1 MRDRLIYSFNLAV
14 AILAVAASSY
24 GQGTIR
30 RAESVNPGASGFDT
44 DRGGSMATMTQ
55 RAVLIDP
62 NKRLGVG
69 DQVAIEIIEDREGPM
84 SRLITATGDLEV
96 PPLDRVHVAGK
107 TTTEAAAEIKRLLEA
122 DYYYHATVKLSID
135 RVNVA
140 AALGK
145 IQISGEVGIPG
156 VLEFN
161 LADPMTLSE
170 AILKAGNFKD
180 FADPKKVRVTRNRNG
195 SKQEFVIDVKAIQH
209 EGASEKDIKLED
221 GDRVFVQKVFIRWH

>member
-1 MRDRLIYSFNLAV
+1 MS
-14 AILAVAASSY
+14 
-24 GQGTIR
+24 TI
-30 RAESVNPGASGFDT
+30 
-44 DRGGSMATMTQ
+44 TQ

-69 DQVAIEIIEDREGPM
+69 DQVAIEIVEDREGPT

-107 TTTEAAAEIKRLLEA
+107 TTAEAASEIKRLLEA

-145 IQISGEVGIPG
+145 IQISGEVGVPG
-156 VLEFN
+156 VLDFN
-161 LADPMTLSE
+161 LADPLTLNE

-180 FADPKKVRVTRNRNG
+180 FADPKKVRVTRVKGG
-195 SKQEFVIDVKAIQH
+195 SKQEFVVDIKAVQRD
-209 EGASEKDIKLED
+209 GAADKDIMLED
-221 GDRVFVQKVFIRWH
+221 GDRVYVPKAFIRWH

>member
-1 MRDRLIYSFNLAV
+1 MRDRLTHWVNLAV
-14 AILAVAASSY
+14 VILAFQVGSSA
-24 GQGTIR
+24 QETVR
-30 RAESVNPGASGFDT
+30 RAESVNPNNSYEGTTTS
-44 DRGGSMATMTQ
+44 GSMSTMTQ

-69 DQVAIEIIEDREGPM
+69 DQVAIEIVEDREGPI

-107 TTTEAAAEIKRLLEA
+107 TTTEAASEIKRLLEA

-145 IQISGEVGIPG
+145 IQISGEVGAPG

-161 LADPMTLSE
+161 LADPLTLNE

-180 FADPKKVRVTRNRNG
+180 FADPKKVHVTRVKG
-195 SKQEFVIDVKAIQH
+195 GAKQEFVVDVKAVQRD
-209 EGASEKDIKLED
+209 GAAEKDIKLED
-221 GDRVFVQKVFIRWH
+221 GDRVFIPKVFIRWH

>member
-1 MRDRLIYSFNLAV
+1 MPDRLIYWISLAV
-14 AILAVAASSY
+14 AGLAMAVDGNA
-24 GQGTIR
+24 QQTVR
-30 RAESVNPGASGFDT
+30 RAESVNSGAAYDNPSGA
-44 DRGGSMATMTQ
+44 SMATVTQ

-69 DQVAIEIIEDREGPM
+69 DQVAIEIVEDREGAT

-140 AALGK
+140 AAMGK
-145 IQISGEVGIPG
+145 IQISGEVGAPG

-161 LADPMTLSE
+161 LADPLTLNE
-170 AILKAGNFKD
+170 AILKAGNFRD
-180 FADPKKVRVTRNRNG
+180 FADPKKVRVTRVRGG
-195 SKQEFVIDVKAIQH
+195 SKQEFLVDIKAVQRD
-209 EGASEKDIKLED
+209 GAADKDIRLED
-221 GDRVFVQKVFIRWH
+221 GDRVYVPKAFIRWH

>member
-1 MRDRLIYSFNLAV
+1 
-14 AILAVAASSY
+14 
-24 GQGTIR
+24 
-30 RAESVNPGASGFDT
+30 
-44 DRGGSMATMTQ
+44 MATMTQ

>member
-1 MRDRLIYSFNLAV
+1 MRDRLIHLINLAV
-14 AILAVAASSY
+14 AIVALPVGSGA
-24 GQGTIR
+24 QETVR
-30 RAESVNPGASGFDT
+30 RAEAVNPRGSIDASGGT
-44 DRGGSMATMTQ
+44 PMSTIMQ

-69 DQVAIEIIEDREGPM
+69 DQVAIEIVEDREGPT

-107 TTTEAAAEIKRLLEA
+107 TTSEAAAEIKRMLEA

-145 IQISGEVGIPG
+145 IQISGEVGSPG
-156 VLEFN
+156 VMDFN
-161 LADPMTLSE
+161 LADPLTLNE

-180 FADPKKVRVTRNRNG
+180 FADPKKVRVTRVKGG
-195 SKQEFVIDVKAIQH
+195 SKQEFVVDIKAVQRD
-209 EGASEKDIKLED
+209 GAADKDIMLED
-221 GDRVFVQKVFIRWH
+221 GDRVYVPKAFIRWH

>member
-1 MRDRLIYSFNLAV
+1 MRDRLIHRISLAV
-14 AILAVAASSY
+14 AVLALGVS
-24 GQGTIR
+24 GTAQETVR
-30 RAESVNPGASGFDT
+30 RAESVRSGAGYE
-44 DRGGSMATMTQ
+44 GSSLAPMATVTQ

-69 DQVAIEIIEDREGPM
+69 DQVAIEIVEDREGPTT
-84 SRLITATGDLEV
+84 RLITATGDLEV

-145 IQISGEVGIPG
+145 IQISGEVGAPG

-161 LADPMTLSE
+161 LADPLTLNE
-170 AILKAGNFKD
+170 AVLKAGNFKD
-180 FADPKKVRVTRNRNG
+180 FADPRKVRVTRTKGG
-195 SKQEFVIDVKAIQH
+195 SKQEFIVDVKAVQRD
-209 EGASEKDIKLED
+209 GAADKDIKLED
-221 GDRVFVQKVFIRWH
+221 GDRVYIPKAFIRWH

>member
-1 MRDRLIYSFNLAV
+1 MRDRLIQWISLAV
-14 AILAVAASSY
+14 ATLVLTVGSIAQQPV
-24 GQGTIR
+24 R
-30 RAESVNPGASGFDT
+30 RAESVSPGVALDSPT
-44 DRGGSMATMTQ
+44 VNSMSALTQ
-55 RAVLIDP
+55 RAVLVDP

-69 DQVAIEIIEDREGPM
+69 DQVAIEIVEDREGPIA
-84 SRLITATGDLEV
+84 RLITATGDLEV

-107 TTTEAAAEIKRLLEA
+107 TTTEAAADIKRLLEA

-156 VLEFN
+156 VLEYN
-161 LADPMTLSE
+161 IADPMNLSE

-180 FADPKKVRVTRNRNG
+180 FADPKKVKVTRTKG
-195 SKQEFVIDVKAIQH
+195 GTKQEFIVDVKAVQRD
-209 EGASEKDIKLED
+209 GAADKDLRLKD
-221 GDRVFVQKVFIRWH
+221 GDRVFVPKVFIRWH

>member
-1 MRDRLIYSFNLAV
+1 MRDRLIHWINLAV
-14 AILAVAASSY
+14 AIVALPVGGGA
-24 GQGTIR
+24 QETVR
-30 RAESVNPGASGFDT
+30 RAEAVNPRASIDGSVGAAMST
-44 DRGGSMATMTQ
+44 ITQ

-69 DQVAIEIIEDREGPM
+69 DQVAIEIVEDREGPT

-107 TTTEAAAEIKRLLEA
+107 TTAEAASEIKRMLEA

-145 IQISGEVGIPG
+145 IQISGEVGLPG
-156 VLEFN
+156 VLDFN
-161 LADPMTLSE
+161 LADPLTLNE

-180 FADPKKVRVTRNRNG
+180 FADPKKVRVARVKGG
-195 SKQEFVIDVKAIQH
+195 SKQEFIVDIKAVQRD
-209 EGASEKDIKLED
+209 GAADKDIMLQD
-221 GDRVFVQKVFIRWH
+221 GDRVYVPKAFIRWH

>member
-1 MRDRLIYSFNLAV
+1 MRDRVIHWINLAV
-14 AILAVAASSY
+14 AILAVPAASLA
-24 GQGTIR
+24 QQPVR
-30 RAESVNPGASGFDT
+30 RAEAINPGGPVDSSMLN
-44 DRGGSMATMTQ
+44 SMATMTQ
-55 RAVLIDP
+55 RAVLVDP

-69 DQVAIEIIEDREGPM
+69 DQVAIEIVEDREGPM

-107 TTTEAAAEIKRLLEA
+107 TTTEAAADIKRLLEA

-140 AALGK
+140 AAMGK
-145 IQISGEVGIPG
+145 IQISGEVGVPG

-161 LADPMTLSE
+161 LADPINLSE

-180 FADPKKVRVTRNRNG
+180 FADPKKVRVTRTKGGAR
-195 SKQEFVIDVKAIQH
+195 KEFIVDVKSVQRD
-209 EGASEKDIKLED
+209 GAADKDIQLED
-221 GDRVFVQKVFIRWH
+221 GDRVFVPKVFIRWH

>member
-1 MRDRLIYSFNLAV
+1 MRDRLIHWISLAV
-14 AILAVAASSY
+14 AIAAIPAGSSA
-24 GQGTIR
+24 QETVR
-30 RAESVNPGASGFDT
+30 RAESVNSGGLYDPSPT
-44 DRGGSMATMTQ
+44 GSMTTLTQ
-55 RAVLIDP
+55 RAVLVDP

-69 DQVAIEIIEDREGPM
+69 DQVAIEIMEDREGPT

-145 IQISGEVGIPG
+145 IQISGEVGAPG

-161 LADPMTLSE
+161 LADPMPLSE

-180 FADPKKVRVTRNRNG
+180 FADPKKVRVTRIKGG
-195 SKQEFVIDVKAIQH
+195 SKQEFVVDVRAVQRD
-209 EGASEKDIKLED
+209 GAADKDIKLED
-221 GDRVFVQKVFIRWH
+221 GDRIFIPKVFIRWH

>member
-1 MRDRLIYSFNLAV
+1 MRDRLIQWINLAV
-14 AILAVAASSY
+14 VILAFPAISLAQQAV
-24 GQGTIR
+24 R
-30 RAESVNPGASGFDT
+30 RAETVNPGNSFD
-44 DRGGSMATMTQ
+44 SSIPNAMSTMTQ
-55 RAVLIDP
+55 RAVLVDP

-69 DQVAIEIIEDREGPM
+69 DQVAIEIVEDREGPM

-107 TTTEAAAEIKRLLEA
+107 TTTEAAADIKRLLEA
-122 DYYYHATVKLSID
+122 DYYFHATVKLSID

-145 IQISGEVGIPG
+145 IQISGEVGVPG

-161 LADPMTLSE
+161 LADPMNLSE

-180 FADPKKVRVTRNRNG
+180 FADPKKVKVTRTKGGKR
-195 SKQEFVIDVKAIQH
+195 EFIVDVKSVQRD
-209 EGASEKDIKLED
+209 GAADKDIQLED
-221 GDRVFVQKVFIRWH
+221 GDRVFVPKVFIRWH

>member
-1 MRDRLIYSFNLAV
+1 MCDRLIHLFNLAV
-14 AILAVAASSY
+14 AILAVPLVGLA
-24 GQGTIR
+24 QGTIR
-30 RAESVNPGASGFDT
+30 RAEPINPGLSYDGSP
-44 DRGGSMATMTQ
+44 GGPSAAMTQ
-55 RAVLIDP
+55 RSVLIDP

-69 DQVAIEIIEDREGPM
+69 DQVAIEIVEDREGPT

-135 RVNVA
+135 RVNVS

-145 IQISGEVGIPG
+145 VQISGEVGVQG

-161 LADPMTLSE
+161 LADPLKLSE

-180 FADPKKVRVTRNRNG
+180 FADPKKVRVTRAKNG
-195 SKQEFVIDVKAIQH
+195 TKQEFVVDVKAIQRD
-209 EGASEKDIKLED
+209 GATEKDMKLED
-221 GDRVFVQKVFIRWH
+221 GDMINVPKVFIRWH

>member
-1 MRDRLIYSFNLAV
+1 MRDRLIHWINLAIAIV
-14 AILAVAASSY
+14 ALPAGSGAQEAV
-24 GQGTIR
+24 R
-30 RAESVNPGASGFDT
+30 RAEAVNPRALIDASPGT
-44 DRGGSMATMTQ
+44 AISTITQ

-69 DQVAIEIIEDREGPM
+69 DQVAIEIVEDREGPT

-107 TTTEAAAEIKRLLEA
+107 TTAEAASEIKRLLEA
-122 DYYYHATVKLSID
+122 DYYYRATVKLSID

-145 IQISGEVGIPG
+145 IQISGEVGVPG
-156 VLEFN
+156 VLDFN
-161 LADPMTLSE
+161 LADPLTLNE

-180 FADPKKVRVTRNRNG
+180 FADPKKVRVTRVKGG
-195 SKQEFVIDVKAIQH
+195 SKREFIVDIKAVQRD
-209 EGASEKDIKLED
+209 GAADKDIMLED
-221 GDRVFVQKVFIRWH
+221 GDRVYVPKAFIRWH

>member
-1 MRDRLIYSFNLAV
+1 MRDRLIHRISLAV
-14 AILAVAASSY
+14 ALLALAVN
-24 GQGTIR
+24 GTAQETVR
-30 RAESVNPGASGFDT
+30 RAESVRPGTGYD
-44 DRGGSMATMTQ
+44 GSSLAPMATVTQ

-69 DQVAIEIIEDREGPM
+69 DQVAIEIVEDREGPTT
-84 SRLITATGDLEV
+84 RLITATGDLEV

-107 TTTEAAAEIKRLLEA
+107 TTTEAAADIKRLLEA

-145 IQISGEVGIPG
+145 IQISGEVGAPG

-161 LADPMTLSE
+161 LADPLTLNE
-170 AILKAGNFKD
+170 AVLKAGNFKD
-180 FADPKKVRVTRNRNG
+180 FADPRKVRVTRTKGG
-195 SKQEFVIDVKAIQH
+195 SRQEFIVDVKAVQRD
-209 EGASEKDIKLED
+209 GAADKDIKLED
-221 GDRVFVQKVFIRWH
+221 GDRVYIPKAFIRWH

>member
-1 MRDRLIYSFNLAV
+1 MRDRLIHWINLAV
-14 AILAVAASSY
+14 AILVLPAASSA
-24 GQGTIR
+24 QQPVR
-30 RAESVNPGASGFDT
+30 RAEAASPSGQYDPSLS
-44 DRGGSMATMTQ
+44 GSMATMTQ
-55 RAVLIDP
+55 RAVLVDP

-69 DQVAIEIIEDREGPM
+69 DQVAIEIVEDRDGPI

-107 TTTEAAAEIKRLLEA
+107 TTNEAAAEIKRLLEA
-122 DYYYHATVKLSID
+122 DYYYRATVKLSID

-145 IQISGEVGIPG
+145 IQISGEVGAPG

-161 LADPMTLSE
+161 LADPMNLSE

-180 FADPKKVRVTRNRNG
+180 FADPKKVRVTRTKG
-195 SKQEFVIDVKAIQH
+195 GAKQEFVVDVKSVQRD
-209 EGASEKDIKLED
+209 GAADKDIRLED
-221 GDRVFVQKVFIRWH
+221 GDRVFVPKVFIRWQ

>member
-1 MRDRLIYSFNLAV
+1 MRDRLIQWISLAV
-14 AILAVAASSY
+14 ATLVLTVGSIAQQPV
-24 GQGTIR
+24 R
-30 RAESVNPGASGFDT
+30 RAESVSPGVALDSPT
-44 DRGGSMATMTQ
+44 VNSMSALTQ
-55 RAVLIDP
+55 RAVLVDP

-69 DQVAIEIIEDREGPM
+69 DQVAIEIVEDREGPIA
-84 SRLITATGDLEV
+84 RLITATGDLEV

-107 TTTEAAAEIKRLLEA
+107 TTTEAAADIKRLLEA

-156 VLEFN
+156 VLEYN
-161 LADPMTLSE
+161 IADPMNLSE

-180 FADPKKVRVTRNRNG
+180 FADPKKVKVTRTKG
-195 SKQEFVIDVKAIQH
+195 GTKQEFIVDVKAVQRD
-209 EGASEKDIKLED
+209 GAADKDLRLED
-221 GDRVFVQKVFIRWH
+221 GDRVFVPKVFIRWH

>member
-1 MRDRLIYSFNLAV
+1 MRDRLIHRISLAV
-14 AILAVAASSY
+14 AVLALTVGALAQES
-24 GQGTIR
+24 IR
-30 RAESVNPGASGFDT
+30 RAESVNPGSIRD
-44 DRGGSMATMTQ
+44 GSSLAPMATVTQ

-69 DQVAIEIIEDREGPM
+69 DQVAIEIVEDREGPT
-84 SRLITATGDLEV
+84 SKLITATGDLEV

-107 TTTEAAAEIKRLLEA
+107 TTAEAAAEIKRLLEA

-140 AALGK
+140 AAMGK
-145 IQISGEVGIPG
+145 ISISGEVGATG

-161 LADPMTLSE
+161 LADPMFLSE

-180 FADPKKVRVTRNRNG
+180 FADPKKVRVTRVKGG
-195 SKQEFVIDVKAIQH
+195 SRQEFIIDMKAVQR
-209 EGASEKDIKLED
+209 EGAADKDMKLED
-221 GDRVFVQKVFIRWH
+221 GDRVYVPKAFIRWH